1 MSSGKGIID
10 EDALNIFTDGSSFP
24 HKKRAAGVGIRYVWV
39 NESGDEEVEDY
50 APTGWQKATIDEM
63 ELEACVVALKEANR
77 IFDDITRFKR
87 ILMFSDSRYVVD
99 NYTRA
104 MKTWPN
110 RAWKGS
116 NGMPVE
122 NIDSWKR
129 LRKLVDK
136 LPVRVDVEW
145 VQAHKS
151 NVHNKAADRLARE
164 SAAMPFN
171 KPLSQSD
178 TTRKWSDRNTKRGC
192 ISIEG
197 QSIKIRIISR
207 EYVKKA
213 NTYEYR
219 YEVIDSNDNAFKDLD
234 FIFCDEIL
242 SRNKCLYVRFN
253 SEQSRPFIVEVI
265 EELDCSE
272 YKY

>member
-1 MSSGKGIID
+1 
-10 EDALNIFTDGSSFP
+10 
-24 HKKRAAGVGIRYVWV
+24 
-39 NESGDEEVEDY
+39 
-50 APTGWQKATIDEM
+50 
-63 ELEACVVALKEANR
+63 
-77 IFDDITRFKR
+77 
-87 ILMFSDSRYVVD
+87 MFSDSRYVVD

-104 MKTWPN
+104 MKIWPN

-122 NIDSWKR
+122 NIDSWKKLRR
-129 LRKLVDK
+129 LVNK
-136 LPVRVDVEW
+136 LPVRVDIEW
-145 VQAHKS
+145 VKAHKS
-151 NVHNKAADRLARE
+151 NVH
-164 SAAMPFN
+164 
-171 KPLSQSD
+171 
-178 TTRKWSDRNTKRGC
+178 TKRGC

-219 YEVIDSNDNAFKDLD
+219 YEVIDSNDKAFKDLD

-242 SRNKCLYVRFN
+242 SRNKCLHVRFN
-253 SEQSRPFIVEVI
+253 AEQSRPFIVEVI